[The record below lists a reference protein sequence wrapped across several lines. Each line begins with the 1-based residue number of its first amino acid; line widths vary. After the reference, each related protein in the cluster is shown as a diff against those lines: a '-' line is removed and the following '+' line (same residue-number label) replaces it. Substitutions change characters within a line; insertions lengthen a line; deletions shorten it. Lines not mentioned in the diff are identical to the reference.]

1 MRTSL
6 TRYVRLCAEEPF
18 RIFFPLGL
26 TIGATGVLL
35 WALFLAGVSRTYPAT
50 AHARLMIE
58 GMMTCFIFGF
68 LGTAGP
74 RVMSVP
80 HFSAAEVLR
89 LLILIAASTV
99 AHLLAAH
106 AIGDMLFV
114 GVLLLFGGSL
124 AVRFRKRK
132 DSPPPNFA
140 LVGLGIVNG
149 IVGGALLAFCEATG
163 AAPNFYRLG
172 SSLLNVGFPL
182 LPLLGVAPF
191 FLRRL
196 LDLPT
201 DPAPNWA
208 GQAALAVAT
217 GLVIDA
223 TLVLEIF
230 GSIPHVAWLR
240 CACAVIYIGVTMP
253 RRGNSL
259 LATSLRMSLAA
270 VLAGLGLI
278 AFLPAYRI
286 SGMHVLFI
294 GGVTVAILSV
304 ATRVVLGHSGRID
317 VVRRRSGWLGAA
329 LVLFL
334 LAMISRFSAD
344 FVATRNEHLIA
355 AALCWLAGA
364 VIWGAIVLPHVGQ
377 KEAE

>member
-1 MRTSL
+1 
-6 TRYVRLCAEEPF
+6 
-18 RIFFPLGL
+18 
-26 TIGATGVLL
+26 
-35 WALFLAGVSRTYPAT
+35 
-50 AHARLMIE
+50 
-58 GMMTCFIFGF
+58 
-68 LGTAGP
+68 
-74 RVMSVP
+74 MSVP
-80 HFSAAEVLR
+80 HLSAAEVLR
-89 LLILIAASTV
+89 LLTLIAASTV

-106 AIGDMLFV
+106 AVGDLLFV
-114 GVLLLFGGSL
+114 GAMLLFGGSL
-124 AVRFRKRK
+124 AGRFRRRK

-149 IVGGALLAFCEATG
+149 IVGGALLFFCEATG
-163 AAPNFYRLG
+163 SAPNLYRLG
-172 SSLLNVGFPL
+172 GSLLNVGFPL

-201 DPAPNWA
+201 DAAPNRA
-208 GQAALAVAT
+208 GLAALALVT
-217 GLVIDA
+217 GMVIDA
-223 TLVLEIF
+223 SLVLEIF
-230 GSIPHVAWLR
+230 GSVPHVAWLR
-240 CACAVIYIGVTMP
+240 CAAAVIYVGVTMP

-259 LATSLRMSLAA
+259 LAASLRMSLAA

-278 AFLPAYRI
+278 AVLPAYRI

-317 VVRRRSGWLGAA
+317 VVRRRSGWLGAT
-329 LVLFL
+329 LVLFI

-344 FVATRNEHLIA
+344 FVATRNEHLIG
-355 AALCWLAGA
+355 AALCWFAGA

-377 KEAE
+377 KDEE